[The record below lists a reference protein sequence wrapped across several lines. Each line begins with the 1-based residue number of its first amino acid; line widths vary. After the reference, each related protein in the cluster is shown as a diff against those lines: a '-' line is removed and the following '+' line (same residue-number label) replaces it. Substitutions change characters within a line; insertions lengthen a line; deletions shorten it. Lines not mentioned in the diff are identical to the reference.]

1 MGLSRETRVRA
12 GFGHFYPELRAGW
25 ESAQNIARRVADRIL
40 TRHGYAALLKGRVL
54 SEEHFEFR
62 GGSSIRLGGR
72 LSRLSD
78 GRR

>member
-1 MGLSRETRVRA
+1 MGLSREARVRA
-12 GFGHFYPELRAGW
+12 GFGHLYPELRAGW
-25 ESAQNIARRVADRIL
+25 ESAQNLARRVADRIL
-40 TRHGYAALLKGRVL
+40 ARHGYAALLKGRVL